1 MPDMQAF
8 AMQSL
13 FFGKLK
19 VLSHAVVVHTPSRAR
34 KGGLHK
40 FNSTPVACSPRAA
53 GYYDPVMEDMLLPF
67 DGGIFFSEVYQRK
80 HLHIERVRCCATYST
95 HLSKESRRERASGDM
110 VRERAHVQAHISDS

>member
-1 MPDMQAF
+1 MQAF
-8 AMQSL
+8 SMQSL

-40 FNSTPVACSPRAA
+40 SNSTPVACSPRAA

-95 HLSKESRRERASGDM
+95 HLSKESRRESERRYG
-110 VRERAHVQAHISDS
+110 ERARARSSPHL